1 MKIVQALYFVIG
13 LLALYV
19 ASALSSYKLGV
30 PVGILWIVGAVAL
43 GFIARRQQ

>member
-1 MKIVQALYFVIG
+1 VKIIQALYFFFG

-30 PVGILWIVGAVAL
+30 PVGILWIVGSVAL
-43 GFIARRQQ
+43 GLIARRQQ